1 MFQKVLPTRR
11 PECEVREP
19 SFGGKLRRN
28 VRDPVKAGEEDREPG
43 TLGLPF
49 LAGGSSGE
57 LVFRARESQ
66 QMFARPK
73 VRGILPTEKNSSK

>member
-1 MFQKVLPTRR
+1 M
-11 PECEVREP
+11 REP
-19 SFGGKLRRN
+19 SFGGKLRKN
-28 VRDPVKAGEEDREPG
+28 VRGSGKDPVKAGEEDREPG

-49 LAGGSSGE
+49 LAGGYSGE